1 MIRISERK
9 KVIHCN
15 LNAVYMATAY
25 NFGAAI
31 VFHSPKACSHIARNS
46 YWSIRNNMVLEGRK
60 VLPNVQDN
68 LFVTGLSNKEAIFG
82 GEKLLLNCLLDI
94 SAIKKPEYI
103 IVASGCAAGVIG
115 DDVVSVCQ
123 EAENKTHI
131 PTFSLPGA
139 GFMNKQSVDGLLLI
153 TELLTERFLFT
164 DKEHKF
170 LNERNDKIATFLG
183 TYYNMMQEIELS
195 EFLHVFHYFGFEKI
209 LYPPCGMRKKEIQE
223 LAQTSFI
230 ATTGLRQENF
240 ITNLNFAQE
249 FAKKLNVPC
258 LSLNLPNTC
267 QEVMKYLFEMGKIL
281 NKPYAA
287 KSAIYAEEQRYNKII
302 NIAKRDISGKI
313 FVIAIGMPS
322 SYFNPMATI
331 EVLLD
336 CDATV
341 KAIVFLEELTVREK
355 TCYKEYFAKK
365 WPGHPQILNE
375 DALASI
381 QNEVDCVLTT
391 HAKEIISKQYC
402 LKMKRVFIGGI
413 ERFLHGFTGFVTEQR
428 RIYYER

>member
-15 LNAVYMATAY
+15 LNAVYMAAAY
-25 NFGAAI
+25 NPGAAI

-60 VLPNVQDN
+60 SLQNVQDN
-68 LFVTGLSNKEAIFG
+68 LFVTGLSDKEAIFG

-94 SAIKKPEYI
+94 SATKKPEYI
-103 IVASGCAAGVIG
+103 IVVSGCAAGVIG
-115 DDVVSVCQ
+115 DDVVSVCK

-131 PTFSLPGA
+131 PTLSLPGA

-153 TELLTERFLFT
+153 TELLTERFLFI
-164 DKEHKF
+164 DREHNF
-170 LNERNDKIATFLG
+170 FNERNDKTATFLG
-183 TYYNMMQEIELS
+183 TYYNMMQEMELS

-209 LYPPCGMRKKEIQE
+209 LYPPCGMTKKEIQE

-230 ATTGLRQENF
+230 ATTGLRQGNF
-240 ITNLNFAQE
+240 ITNLNFAQK
-249 FAKKLNVPC
+249 FAKKLNVPY

-267 QEVMKYLFEMGKIL
+267 QEVMKYLFEIGERL
-281 NKPYAA
+281 NKPYIAE
-287 KSAIYAEEQRYNKII
+287 SAIYAEKQRYNKII

-341 KAIVFLEELTVREK
+341 KAIVLLEELTVREK
-355 TCYKEYFAKK
+355 SCYREYFAKK
-365 WPGHPQILNE
+365 WPEHPTILNE

-413 ERFLHGFTGFVTEQR
+413 ERFLQGFTRFVTEQR